1 MDLSRR
7 NDRSHGG
14 KLAEVATRPD
24 ADASHF
30 QAIFDHSLEAIL
42 LTTRAGTVVAAND
55 EACKLFLRDADDMVG
70 LDRDTL
76 TDPGDARVSSAFAI
90 RERTGRFAGIVTMC
104 RADGSRFEAD
114 ITSTLFTD
122 ANGTEL
128 SYVFLRDVTERERA
142 GQALLANEHRYRS
155 LIEATGNIIIGLAP
169 DGMILEWNREAE
181 RVYGVTRREVL
192 GKDYFARFVAG
203 TRRQSLRSDME
214 RALAGERLRS
224 REEAVTSRGG
234 ERRVVLWN
242 VTRLLDVNERP
253 VGVIA
258 SGQDI
263 TERKQLEAQM
273 QHAQK
278 LESLGVLAG
287 GIAHDFNNLLVGI
300 LGNASLALMDVEEA
314 SPLSELLRDIET
326 TALRAADLTR
336 QMLAYS
342 GRGRFVVRPVD
353 LSSLVEEMA
362 HLLQTVISKRAT
374 LRFDFTRPMP
384 EVEADATQLRQIVM
398 NLITN
403 ASDAL
408 NGENGSITLRTG
420 VMRAGGEY
428 LRSPFL
434 DYQLEEGSYA
444 FVEVQDSG
452 IGMTPET
459 MQRIFDPFFSTK
471 FTGRGLGLAATLGI
485 VRGHRGTIRVTS
497 IPGEGTTFRVLLP
510 TRMGEGEGAT
520 EIPEA
525 GRSVRGSGGV
535 LLVDDDATVRAV
547 ATQILERRGFTVIP
561 AHDGAEGMQR
571 FMRDRASIV
580 CAFVDLAM
588 PQMGGGELIHA
599 IRAQDPHFPVIL
611 MSGFSEVEIAGQFR
625 PEEIAGFVQ
634 KPFRVEEF
642 DRALQRILTR

>member
-1 MDLSRR
+1 MHLSRR
-7 NDRSHGG
+7 YDRSHGG
-14 KLAEVATRPD
+14 ETAEDATRPG
-24 ADASHF
+24 ADVSHYH
-30 QAIFDHSLEAIL
+30 AIFDHSLEAIL
-42 LTTRAGTVVAAND
+42 LTTRAGTVVAANG
-55 EACKLFLRDADDMVG
+55 EACKLFLRDGDDMVG
-70 LDRDTL
+70 LDRDAL
-76 TDPGDARVSSAFAI
+76 TDPDDARAASAWAI

-104 RADGSRFEAD
+104 RADGSHFEAD

-122 ANGTEL
+122 ASGAEL

-192 GKDYFARFVAG
+192 GKDYFARFVQG
-203 TRRQSLRSDME
+203 MRRQSLRSDMA
-214 RALAGERLRS
+214 RALAGETLRS

-300 LGNASLALMDVEEA
+300 LGNASLALMDVEET

-326 TALRAADLTR
+326 TALRAADLTK

-362 HLLQTVISKRAT
+362 HLLQTVISKRAQ
-374 LRFDFTRPMP
+374 LRFDFARPMP

-408 NGENGSITLRTG
+408 NGENGAITLRTG

-510 TRMGEGEGAT
+510 TRLGESDAVPDAPDAE
-520 EIPEA
+520 
-525 GRSVRGSGGV
+525 RSVRGSGGV
-535 LLVDDDATVRAV
+535 LLVDDDPTVRAV

-571 FMRDRASIV
+571 FLRDRTSIV

-611 MSGFSEVEIAGQFR
+611 MSGFSETEIAGQFGH
-625 PEEIAGFVQ
+625 EEIAGFVQ

-642 DRALQRILTR
+642 DRALQRVFAR